1 MGIFK
6 DALYI
11 FWPPIVGDTF
21 CVIIICNH
29 YFFKKLMNTSEQYEA
44 TNLFSVFCF
53 SDRFRL
59 LTLLH
64 IAIVKKK
71 RYCGQ
76 DPSLGCQ

>member
-1 MGIFK
+1 
-6 DALYI
+6 
-11 FWPPIVGDTF
+11 
-21 CVIIICNH
+21 
-29 YFFKKLMNTSEQYEA
+29 MNTSEQYEA
-44 TNLFSVFCF
+44 TYLFSVFCF